1 MHGYHALHG
10 SHATRFREAGPLK
23 SLSLS
28 LSIQLFLSIDPARLL
43 HTLRGDLYYYYYYYN
58 STTTTTTA
66 RLLHALRGDLP
77 LQHLRHVL
85 RVLPR
90 AACPRRGS
98 DA

>member
-1 MHGYHALHG
+1 MDITRYTARMLHG
-10 SHATRFREAGPLK
+10 SARLGPLNP
-23 SLSLS
+23 SLS